1 LEESFLKE
9 CFGGS
14 INKQKSTTNNPI
26 SRAAQSSQTTQQLL
40 VGRFRLFAFV
50 GALNCIVNFT
60 AVHWHFTR
68 GFHPQAN
75 FVTANLDY
83 DNRNLVI
90 DDDALVLFA
99 R

>member
-1 LEESFLKE
+1 MAAQTNNFDHIQL
-9 CFGGS
+9 
-14 INKQKSTTNNPI
+14 QKSVRQCLLEQI
-26 SRAAQSSQTTQQLL
+26 CRLL
-40 VGRFRLFAFV
+40 VGRFRLFALV
-50 GALNCIVNFT
+50 SALNSIVNFT
-60 AVHWHFTR
+60 AVHWHFTG

-75 FVTANLDY
+75 LVTANLDY